1 MHFDNNFIL
10 YAPGDNGNYTK
21 LGSINSNIFGTLT
34 AGYHGRNATC
44 TISNNSSMIVSR
56 GQLTLNSSYPAEDDA
71 VWVVNVNSVYDS
83 YKLFQLENIGIA
95 SNNHAVIGRDN
106 GNVIYYTNNNGN
118 TWNRSIMP
126 SMPDR
131 NDNYLNNAG
140 DDSTIDGKIRCLTM
154 SRNGRYSG
162 FVNRANHDTG
172 HNTRWHSDF
181 YISSDYG
188 ASYSRYSGT
197 PDSNRGVNINT
208 NNNTNNQ
215 NTGENML
222 ISNDGNTIIVARFGW
237 GVLHIKTSDNQYWT
251 YFTYALNNNNNS
263 YYGFWVTSMAGN
275 AELTKVYVTD
285 RRSYTLAIYDANNL
299 SNTTT
304 PTIKQRDNWQLYYVS
319 DTGAIQSSEP
329 TNKGLI
335 NHIACSED
343 GEIVLF
349 GLENGKLHI
358 STNGGTSFSEIT
370 DSVFTNNYY
379 WTSVAVSSDG
389 TTMAASSTST
399 TSPLFIYD
407 NNTWSE
413 YSHID
418 EILGIG
424 NEFTI
429 HVGSSLTNS
438 KTVDLPYSNMTVG
451 TTPFILW
458 QNYSLQDTP
467 VAPYSSP
474 YEDEFSVSVTGNQ
487 LTVTRTGTT
496 LGWGQNL
503 VLKGTVSINKLAVN
517 NDLILFNNPDSYYI
531 KKDSNGFSSIPQ
543 LINVVTEPLPNP
555 IYAWDFRNK
564 SGSSVIIDSIGNQ
577 NAYFYQRI
585 SATNNAKTISSNVG
599 AILNGSTDFIVTD
612 LINYGSSF
620 SIEVYFKPGNESE
633 FNTYERILSAGP
645 NGEKWSNSSKNTF
658 TFARDDVRENDNTAS
673 FYTYLNNNPPRGI
686 ISNFFGYN
694 TDIHFVVTFNHNTN
708 IVNIQHNSVR
718 NTFTLP
724 NNYLNDVNKKIIL
737 GQEEGF
743 NSSYYMKGT
752 YYLLRVWD
760 RELAK
765 DHIEHLFNVKDIVD
779 HF

>member
-1 MHFDNNFIL
+1 
-10 YAPGDNGNYTK
+10 
-21 LGSINSNIFGTLT
+21 
-34 AGYHGRNATC
+34 
-44 TISNNSSMIVSR
+44 
-56 GQLTLNSSYPAEDDA
+56 
-71 VWVVNVNSVYDS
+71 
-83 YKLFQLENIGIA
+83 
-95 SNNHAVIGRDN
+95 
-106 GNVIYYTNNNGN
+106 
-118 TWNRSIMP
+118 
-126 SMPDR
+126 
-131 NDNYLNNAG
+131 
-140 DDSTIDGKIRCLTM
+140 
-154 SRNGRYSG
+154 
-162 FVNRANHDTG
+162 
-172 HNTRWHSDF
+172 
-181 YISSDYG
+181 
-188 ASYSRYSGT
+188 
-197 PDSNRGVNINT
+197 
-208 NNNTNNQ
+208 
-215 NTGENML
+215 
-222 ISNDGNTIIVARFGW
+222 
-237 GVLHIKTSDNQYWT
+237 
-251 YFTYALNNNNNS
+251 
-263 YYGFWVTSMAGN
+263 MAGN
-275 AELTKVYVTD
+275 ADLTKIYVTD
-285 RRSYTLAIYDANNL
+285 SGYKTLAIYDSNNL

-370 DSVFTNNYY
+370 DSIFTNNYY

-389 TTMAASSTST
+389 TTMAASTTSS

-413 YSHID
+413 YNNDIVGTPTNYTYQTQYEFIINSEDDITKYSTTTEDGSTYSTVSTSPDIIEVH
-418 EILGIG
+418 EW
-424 NEFTI
+424 NTFTI
-429 HVGSSLTNS
+429 VDIDPNDIHFFEKEYVIDWEDDPISLQHGGYFLDYNNISHRSGDFLRYGGPIWWWYGDLTATSQSWSTIQNG
-438 KTVDLPYSNMTVG
+438 TVINVDLAFRKSHRMTFKFVNDNTYSVTYTYDGISYTHNIQTRGGWTFSDKSSIQFCYKMHRTWPLG
-451 TTPFILW
+451 GSGSIFTTPHKFNLKIVNGL
-458 QNYSLQDTP
+458 
-467 VAPYSSP
+467 
-474 YEDEFSVSVTGNQ
+474 VS
-487 LTVTRTGTT
+487 
-496 LGWGQNL
+496 
-503 VLKGTVSINKLAVN
+503 SINKLAVN
-517 NDLILFNNPDSYYI
+517 NDLILFNNVLDSYYI

-577 NAYFYQRI
+577 NAYFYQY
-585 SATNNAKTISSNVG
+585 SNNTNNAKTISSNVG